1 MALLIV
7 LVVGVL
13 MTLLELISTNHYPKM
28 TWKMYV
34 AFFAFGL
41 ALGMASNLSEI
52 CNG

>member
-7 LVVGVL
+7 ITVGL
-13 MTLLELISTNHYPKM
+13 FMILLEFISTGYISKM

-34 AFFAFGL
+34 AYFAFGL